1 MNKTVVIEKDNG
13 VQIEQRDY
21 SIQPLEVLSCGAG
34 VQSSVLVLKVI
45 EGLLPKPDLIIHS
58 NTGSDLPYTYEQV
71 ERLFKLATKHNIRFE
86 VVRSHYG
93 SLHEAYMVNSSIP
106 LAGLRTCTGRFK
118 IDPINQRLRQIVG
131 YRRGV
136 VLVRSWLGISTDEL
150 TRRRPHKGKWVENI
164 FPLLDELK
172 MSRDEC
178 LSYLKEYAQGYYA
191 TSRSGCFCCPYAGK
205 KHFRTL
211 KKRYPDLFKIC
222 LEMESLYFKNKPER
236 IEGLCPGVRSLKA
249 FDNTTLDQYGFDF
262 VDVKCEPAGGCFL

>member
-21 SIQPLEVLSCGAG
+21 SIEPLEVLSCGAG

-71 ERLFKLATKHNIRFE
+71 DRLFKLATKHGIRFE

-93 SLHEAYMVNSSIP
+93 ALHEAYMVNSSMP
-106 LAGLRTCTGRFK
+106 VAGLRTCTGRFK

-131 YRRGV
+131 DRRGV

-150 TRRRPHKGKWVENI
+150 TRRRPNRRKWIQNI

-172 MSRDEC
+172 MSRNDC
-178 LSYLKEYAQGYYA
+178 SSYLNEYQRGYYA
-191 TSRSGCFCCPYAGK
+191 TSRSGCFCCPYGGK

-211 KKRYPDLFKIC
+211 KKRYPDLFNIC
-222 LEMESLYFKNKPER
+222 LEMEALYFKKLPER

-249 FDNTTLDQYGFDF
+249 FDNNTLDQYGFDF
-262 VDVKCEPAGGCFL
+262 VDVKCEPSGGCFL